1 MATYLDLRT
10 DIADEM
16 AAGDL
21 VAAIPRFVRQA
32 TQRINRDVRISDM
45 QRRARAPGNNTR
57 YLRCPEGFLEARR
70 LWNVTNLSNERRQST
85 KIEQVAPHELI
96 ITTAGGRLPAFWA
109 MHRTD
114 PPEIE
119 FDVSLADDREVEMIY
134 TKAYAEFAADGDT
147 NWLLDNHYDIYFQA
161 SLYAAEEY
169 VRNFAQAQAR
179 ATDYQRALDELNR
192 SERRQSYMQPTSSQA
207 TQPVF

>member
-16 AAGDL
+16 AAGDIG
-21 VAAIPRFVRQA
+21 AAIPRFVRQA
-32 TQRINRDVRISDM
+32 TQRINRDVRVADM
-45 QRRARAPGNNTR
+45 QRRARAPGNGTR
-57 YLRCPEGFLEARR
+57 YLRCPDGFLEARR
-70 LWNVTNLSNERRQST
+70 VWNVTDLSNERRQST
-85 KIEQVAPHELI
+85 KIEQMAPHELVH
-96 ITTAGGRLPAFWA
+96 TVAGGRLPAYFA

-119 FDVSLADDREVEMIY
+119 FDVSLADDREVEMVY
-134 TKAYAEFAADGDT
+134 TRAYAEFSSDGDT

-161 SLYAAEEY
+161 ALYEAEKY
-169 VRNFAQAQAR
+169 VRNPDQAAVR
-179 ATDYQRALDELNR
+179 AMDYQRALSELQ
-192 SERRQSYMQPTSSQA
+192 SAERRQRAMQPSTVRV